1 MVIDDSVESAL
12 RKQHCDVRAHAAR
25 CAGYQDHAVLDF
37 AQNWTL
43 AREFRTSCHGSVANH
58 AGFRKDGRSTG
69 QESTCKKTRNRQMR
83 EFWDHLPPRPMFSSA
98 TPRRMRRLP

>member
-25 CAGYQDHAVLDF
+25 CAGYQDHAVQDF
-37 AQNWTL
+37 AQNWTV

-58 AGFRKDGRSTG
+58 AGFRKDGPSTG
-69 QESTCKKTRNRQMR
+69 QESTCKKTRNRPMCCAPSC
-83 EFWDHLPPRPMFSSA
+83 DTAACSSPSSCGLPLMPW
-98 TPRRMRRLP
+98 